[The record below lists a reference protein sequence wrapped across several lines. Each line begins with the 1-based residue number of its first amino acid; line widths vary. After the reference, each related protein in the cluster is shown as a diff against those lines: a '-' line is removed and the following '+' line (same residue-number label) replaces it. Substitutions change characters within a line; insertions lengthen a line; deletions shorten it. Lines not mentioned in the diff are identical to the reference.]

1 MKEIC
6 ARLVE
11 CSDHDYDYGI
21 LHFKNA
27 SLDEVQKKIY
37 EIKAQFYDD
46 DFDDW
51 TIDDVLEEFP
61 EEWECWMETTDCD
74 EYLEI

>member
-61 EEWECWMETTDCD
+61 EEWECWMETIDCD

>member
-27 SLDEVQKKIY
+27 SLDEVQNKIY
-37 EIKAQFYDD
+37 EIKNKFYNE

-61 EEWECWMETTDCD
+61 EEWECWMEAKDND

>member
-37 EIKAQFYDD
+37 EIKAQFYDE

-51 TIDDVLEEFP
+51 MIDDVLEELP
-61 EEWECWMETTDCD
+61 EEWECWLESTDCD

>member
-1 MKEIC
+1 MDEMRS

-27 SLDEVQKKIY
+27 SLDEVQEKIY
-37 EIKAQFYDD
+37 EIKSKFDD
-46 DFDDW
+46 EEWDW

-61 EEWECWMETTDCD
+61 EEWECWLEEIEQDD
-74 EYLEI
+74 YLEI

>member
-61 EEWECWMETTDCD
+61 EEWGCWMETTDCD

>member
-1 MKEIC
+1 MDEMRST
-6 ARLVE
+6 RLVE

-27 SLDEVQKKIY
+27 SLDEVQEKIY
-37 EIKAQFYDD
+37 EIKSKFDD
-46 DFDDW
+46 EEWDW

-61 EEWECWMETTDCD
+61 EEWECWLEEIEQDD
-74 EYLEI
+74 YLEI